1 MYKFL
6 TRRVTSP
13 ALDDR
18 LGWVVA
24 FVFLVVCT
32 TLVLEMLPT
41 LGLLTS
47 AVLFLCV
54 STGWLVIGWE
64 ARSLFRRPTTE
75 VTTARREPR
84 GEVRV
89 AAVAAPPLESAPA
102 TKVAP
107 RVWTVFAAY
116 GGALIGSVIVQALVA
131 FVFVVG
137 QLADGADI
145 GQLTT
150 RLRAVVLTPEGVIIF
165 GLSGQLVIGW
175 RL

>member
-1 MYKFL
+1 M
-6 TRRVTSP
+6 
-13 ALDDR
+13 
-18 LGWVVA
+18 
-24 FVFLVVCT
+24 
-32 TLVLEMLPT
+32 
-41 LGLLTS
+41 
-47 AVLFLCV
+47 
-54 STGWLVIGWE
+54 
-64 ARSLFRRPTTE
+64 
-75 VTTARREPR
+75 
-84 GEVRV
+84 
-89 AAVAAPPLESAPA
+89 AAPPLESAPA